1 MDHQAARKLHQIL
14 APLAQSAWHRATF
27 VIDEQGATRFHMGT
41 SAALRFD
48 GGPVGDGALADDAK
62 DSLYLTSLGGGLLLG
77 VLFDDRADIE
87 RVREFVTPRL
97 ETLSAI
103 ANGTDGAPTP

>member
-1 MDHQAARKLHQIL
+1 MDHHAARKLHQIL

-27 VIDEQGATRFHMGT
+27 VIDEQGATRFHTGSST
-41 SAALRFD
+41 ALRFD
-48 GGPVGDGALADDAK
+48 GGPVGDGALADDAT

-87 RVREFVTPRL
+87 RVREFITPRL
-97 ETLSAI
+97 DTLARI
-103 ANGTDGAPTP
+103 VTDTD